1 VASAAEAYEKLAPA
15 VLGYLRAQ
23 RAPDPED
30 ILGEVFLQVARDLPR
45 FRGDDDALRRWV
57 FSIAHNRLLDARRR
71 QSRRPQLV
79 DRALPEVPMPA
90 PADPVDPDLVAALAE
105 LTPDQREVVVLRFV
119 ADLPL
124 ADVAR
129 ITSRRTGAVKAL
141 QHRALEA
148 LGRALAPSVDPSVPA
163 APAPPEPG
171 RALTSTPVSH
181 RSGPPP
187 VS

>member
-1 VASAAEAYEKLAPA
+1 MNSAAEAYRSLAPA

-23 RAPDPED
+23 RGPDPED
-30 ILGEVFLQVARDLPR
+30 ILGEVFLQVARDLPK

-71 QSRRPQLV
+71 EARRPPV
-79 DRALPEVPMPA
+79 ADRDVPDQPAVPGPEVLDGELA
-90 PADPVDPDLVAALAE
+90 AALAQ

-124 ADVAR
+124 ADVAK
-129 ITSRRTGAVKAL
+129 ITHRRVGAVKAM
-141 QHRALEA
+141 QHRALEMLQQR
-148 LGRALAPSVDPSVPA
+148 LGVATEEGV
-163 APAPPEPG
+163 
-171 RALTSTPVSH
+171 ST
-181 RSGPPP
+181 PP

>member
-1 VASAAEAYEKLAPA
+1 MTSAAEAYEKLAPA

-45 FRGDDDALRRWV
+45 FKGDDDALRRWV

-71 QSRRPQLV
+71 ETRRPRLV
-79 DRALPEVPMPA
+79 DRAVPEVAA
-90 PADPVDPDLVAALAE
+90 PPPPDLIDPDLVAALAE

-141 QHRALEA
+141 QHRALES
-148 LGRALAPSVDPSVPA
+148 LGRTLAPSPDQPPTPA
-163 APAPPEPG
+163 G
-171 RALTSTPVSH
+171 RPVMTPDEAKAA
-181 RSGPPP
+181 PPP

>member
-1 VASAAEAYEKLAPA
+1 MVSAAEAYRGLAPA

-23 RAPDPED
+23 RAPEPED

-71 QSRRPQLV
+71 ESRRPRMV
-79 DRALPEVPMPA
+79 DRAVPELRTPP
-90 PADPVDPDLVAALAE
+90 PPDPFDPELVAALAE

-124 ADVAR
+124 ADVAK
-129 ITSRRTGAVKAL
+129 ITSRRVGAVKAM
-141 QHRALEA
+141 QRRGLEA
-148 LGRALAPSVDPSVPA
+148 LERALSSSSEGSRRPPA
-163 APAPPEPG
+163 
-171 RALTSTPVSH
+171 VS
-181 RSGPPP
+181 
-187 VS
+187 